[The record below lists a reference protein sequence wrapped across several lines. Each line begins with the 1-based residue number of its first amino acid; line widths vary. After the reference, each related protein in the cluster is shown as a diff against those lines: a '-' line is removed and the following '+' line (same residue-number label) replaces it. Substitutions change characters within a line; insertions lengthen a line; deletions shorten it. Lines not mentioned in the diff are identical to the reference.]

1 MRKYFH
7 FIIYLIIMMLPK
19 TGTANS
25 SAVYTFAGILP
36 IITDQQNQSWIY
48 FGVEYVNNEKRL
60 AILAGKKDRNDD
72 NYLATAIREL
82 NEESLDVFDK
92 YININKLN
100 NSDEQLDYNILFLL
114 STKLFILTINNSLD
128 NQECDQFI
136 KLYNERRYHRQG
148 TYKKLY
154 LAQRET
160 YELRKVKLNH
170 LLEFLSHPETFDNKL
185 TSYGGKNCKVTDD
198 IPLRWSSQILL
209 KNQEKLKKF
218 L

>member
-1 MRKYFH
+1 M
-7 FIIYLIIMMLPK
+7 
-19 TGTANS
+19 ANNN
-25 SAVYTFAGILP
+25 AVYNFAGILP
-36 IITDQQNQSWIY
+36 IIIDKQHTAWMY

-60 AILAGKKDRNDD
+60 AVLAGKQDSIDHD
-72 NYLATAIREL
+72 SLETAIREL

-100 NSDEQLDYNILFLL
+100 QKDEQLDYNILFIL
-114 STKLFILTINNSLD
+114 STKLFLMPIDAKSD

-136 KLYNERRYHRQG
+136 KLYNERRYHKQG
-148 TYKKLY
+148 NYKKLR

-160 YELRKVKLNH
+160 YELRKVKISH
-170 LLEFLSHPETFDNKL
+170 LLEFLSDPKAFDNKL
-185 TSYGGKNCKVTDD
+185 TSYGGKNCEVTND